1 MAIASQI
8 LKQKKTAKADT
19 STSQG
24 LYQLAVQSG
33 LQRDADRILASQQ
46 GEDIKKIFSGGF
58 ISDIFDSL
66 NALQYGVVGVL
77 KGKSFLEGVQTRQS
91 FSDKDA
97 LGDMGL
103 PGTIAG
109 IALDIAVDPLT
120 YIAPATVLKKVP
132 GLAKLGTAVKS
143 MVFGKKVQKA
153 VDVGGD
159 ITKGARS
166 FETIEGGTKAGKW
179 LADKFVWM
187 FGKDK
192 VYKEAYQRSVK
203 NIAVGTQNVADMAK
217 GIANLTPEV
226 TKKLLKKDSAGRLA
240 RVGLKEL
247 QKILT
252 PEEFAKVAP
261 AWQKIDDLGKQAVD
275 LGLLSKGKFEE
286 NFGEYIK
293 NAYTEYETAK
303 KGIFS
308 YGKIGVKGIK
318 TRQDA
323 WKIIYQ
329 PKDFQKSIIKEFTN
343 QIERDAFAREIAQ
356 KGGKILQ
363 RIKPLTAKQLKDLGQ
378 IDNPAYLL
386 FKSTFDLTK
395 DIENAKLLGTT
406 AKAFGTDVAQEGFKQ
421 LPKTAKYG
429 LAGGKYVPENIA
441 KDIMEIIEPS
451 KEMAG
456 KALMA
461 NFKFAKVILNP
472 ATHARNIVSNQVLN
486 WWKLGMNPLDPRT
499 LKVQGEAIGEIAK
512 KGGKWMDEAKTAGYG
527 LDTFASQELRTLL
540 DSPEALGI
548 GKKIG
553 NTFEKAKTKL
563 GNIYQEEENFAKLS
577 AFIFQRKKGL
587 GIEDAWKAAESATF
601 NYAQVTPFIRKLRTS
616 LFGFPFITF
625 TTKATPLA
633 VETALKAPG
642 RISVFGKIKGAIE
655 EQSDLQETARE
666 RAAEPGY
673 IKDGFYIKLPIKDK
687 QGRSAYFD
695 LTYII
700 PFGDLVSGNFFD
712 RQVDRESGTRE
723 SLPSALMSKSPFF
736 QFIKEIGKNQD
747 FYGDKIWQDSDS
759 TDKQLGDLM
768 RHLSKTY
775 LPPLV
780 ADQIPGGY
788 NAKGERRTKGLKGAL
803 TASSENE
810 QRNLMQEML
819 RNVGAK
825 IQPIDVD
832 IQETYSEWNKQ
843 KALETLLREKG
854 VGAEFSKFFVPK
866 SNQ

>member
-1 MAIASQI
+1 MLSDYTTT
-8 LKQKKTAKADT
+8 KKKTATGLARFLTPTSTKVDT

-46 GEDIKKIFSGGF
+46 GEDTKKIFSGGF

-77 KGKSFLEGVQTRQS
+77 KGKSFIEGVKTRQS

-97 LGDMGL
+97 LGDLGL
-103 PGTIAG
+103 PGVIGG

-120 YIAPATVLKKVP
+120 YIAPATILKKVP
-132 GLAKLGTAVKS
+132 GLSKLGTAVKS
-143 MVFGKKVQKA
+143 MIFGKKVQKA

-159 ITKGARS
+159 IAKGARS

-187 FGKDK
+187 FGKDP

-203 NIAVGTQNVADMAK
+203 NIAVGTQNVLTLPK
-217 GIANLTPEV
+217 GVRDLTPEIAG
-226 TKKLLKKDSAGRLA
+226 KLLTKDKTGRIA
-240 RVGLKEL
+240 RVSNDILKKTL
-247 QKILT
+247 D
-252 PEEFAKVAP
+252 PESFEIARRANDS
-261 AWQKIDDLGKQAVD
+261 IET
-275 LGLLSKGKFEE
+275 LSKALSKEGVLSEKKVLE
-286 NFGEYIK
+286 NINEYIH
-293 NAYTEYETAK
+293 NFYTEYE
-303 KGIFS
+303 KGKRLFGA
-308 YGKIGVKGIK
+308 GKIGLKGKKRVADLTAEGMVKLGQVDNPVYLYMR
-318 TRQDA
+318 T
-323 WKIIYQ
+323 
-329 PKDFQKSIIKEFTN
+329 
-343 QIERDAFAREIAQ
+343 QIEMI
-356 KGGKILQ
+356 
-363 RIKPLTAKQLKDLGQ
+363 KDL
-378 IDNPAYLL
+378 
-386 FKSTFDLTK
+386 
-395 DIENAKLLGTT
+395 ENARFLNEVGK
-406 AKAFGTDVAQEGFKQ
+406 KFGTIVAQEGFKQ
-421 LPKTAKYG
+421 IPKTYKYAK
-429 LAGGKYVPENIA
+429 LGGQYVPESMFNHIT
-441 KDIMEIIEPS
+441 EIIEPS
-451 KEMAG
+451 KEMMG
-456 KALMA
+456 KAVMA

-499 LKVQGEAIGEIAK
+499 LSAQGEAIKEIAS
-512 KGGKWMDEAKTAGYG
+512 KGGKFMDEAKTAGYG

-548 GKKIG
+548 GKKLG
-553 NTFEKAKTKL
+553 NTFEKVKTKL

-577 AFIFQRKKGL
+577 AFIFNRKKGI
-587 GIEDAWKAAESATF
+587 GKEEAWKMAESATF

-633 VETALKAPG
+633 VETALKAPS
-642 RISVFGKIKGAIE
+642 RISVFGKIKQAIE
-655 EQSDLQETARE
+655 EQSDLKETARE
-666 RAAEPGY
+666 RASEPGY

-712 RQVDRESGTRE
+712 RQTKRETGTKE
-723 SLPSALMSKSPFF
+723 SLPEALLSKSPFF
-736 QFIKEIGKNQD
+736 QLVKEIGRNED

-759 TDKQLGDLM
+759 TEKQLGDLM
-768 RHLSKTY
+768 RHLTKTY
-775 LPPLV
+775 MPPLV

-788 NAKGERRTKGLKGAL
+788 NTKGERRIKGISGAL
-803 TASSENE
+803 GASSENQ

-832 IQETYSEWNKQ
+832 IQETYAEWNKQ
-843 KALETLLREKG
+843 KALETLLRERG
-854 VGAEFSKFFVPK
+854 IGAEFSKFFVPK
-866 SNQ
+866 K